1 MSDDDISLKKRRIL
15 RFIRDLDLR
24 YIRGSIDRRTYQ
36 TLKNKYKEILSTLP
50 SGLVSQESV
59 SFEDKQTIIPEAEID
74 IQKIESGETIITEI
88 PVEISE
94 GTFDEISEERPIEI
108 PEITTVE
115 ISEEITEEAPIEV
128 SKELPKEI
136 PEEEEAIKQFP
147 EMELEEIPPVE
158 IEELKI
164 RYVMHMAIKAATKT
178 FEEEMELDQ
187 DYVANKIN
195 DQEYMKRK
203 NEVEAKQHKVFQ
215 HFYKLSE
222 LLFSVNREHLY
233 KNTHNNFLLF
243 NNELSENINRLRRQ
257 ITDKKELKGIIYD
270 INERVI
276 RHRPILKKAAQDT
289 LRWKVIIQQEREKF
303 RFFKETE
310 GEKIPQSQKDDLDRR
325 IRQLEIYEELLDDD
339 INDYSKDLDAMD
351 QIYGEHLKFQE
362 IITPYFK
369 DLSLNT
375 EVRIQRYSEIISS
388 IQLQPKLSVATSA
401 SSREIDYQL
410 LSELKSLWRYSGK
423 PVVDDQG
430 DLVGFVIGPG
440 QLNNEF
446 GIIVKQQREISLSMI
461 RRIFDHIVS
470 PTGRESELET
480 EFEKKE
486 FLLNELPKTIPQMT
500 FTYLVP
506 DAIIEYCRRIESPLT
521 QELKDVIT
529 QTDNY
534 LFIPNSSVE
543 KTARELKVDSESI
556 IKNGDILPF
565 FNPTESNVIST
576 RINESDEIIVRN
588 IFNQKLGKAHSV
600 IYHPMKGYFLVVEKK
615 QIALNL
621 YRQIYDILH
630 EEETAPM
637 FTSILTSLEKRE
649 KIIEEFVQEYNRS
662 EEEIQDINTL
672 KRILSEKNTGIL
684 PDRVENSKFILYSIG
699 NVRIVG
705 NSIQISFGSTSFEL
719 NEVFDLE
726 GKVVENVKGT
736 EIGVVYNL
744 QLKEKPVLNIWTSI
758 DLLLIASFISNRPA
772 SLFENDQNFI
782 DNLAI
787 SIGKKLSIAPQVALR
802 PDIVMTFMNLIGKIN
817 NLEEMQETMAKF
829 NPKTIELSRIISVDK
844 RKILADISDEEI
856 MDDIYTDIEVGETD
870 DERRYVTSPDYYL
883 REQ

>member
-1 MSDDDISLKKRRIL
+1 MSDDDITLKKRRIL

-36 TLKNKYKEILSTLP
+36 TLKNKYKEILSGLP
-50 SGLVSQESV
+50 SGLISQEEISI
-59 SFEDKQTIIPEAEID
+59 KNTNQIIPEAETD
-74 IQKIESGETIITEI
+74 IQEIETGKVIPAELTEIESSKTFLVEPAEI
-88 PVEISE
+88 ESDI
-94 GTFDEISEERPIEI
+94 
-108 PEITTVE
+108 
-115 ISEEITEEAPIEV
+115 
-128 SKELPKEI
+128 
-136 PEEEEAIKQFP
+136 QFP
-147 EMELEEIPPVE
+147 DMNLEEIPPVE

-164 RYVMHMAIKAATKT
+164 RYVMYMAIKAATKT
-178 FEEEMELDQ
+178 FEEEMELEQ
-187 DYVANKIN
+187 DYVINKID

-222 LLFSVNREHLY
+222 LLFSVNQEHLY

-243 NNELSENINRLRRQ
+243 NNELSENINRLRRM

-276 RHRPILKKAAQDT
+276 HHRPILKKAAQDT
-289 LRWKVIIQQEREKF
+289 LKWKVIIQQEKEKF
-303 RFFKETE
+303 KLFRDTNQA
-310 GEKIPQSQKDDLDRR
+310 KITQSQKEDINRKM
-325 IRQLEIYEELLDDD
+325 RQLEIYEELLDDD

-369 DLSLNT
+369 DLTLNT
-375 EVRIQRYSEIISS
+375 EIRIQRYSEIISS
-388 IQLQPKLSVATSA
+388 QQLKQRLSVATSA

-410 LSELKSLWRYSGK
+410 LSELKALWRYSGK
-423 PVVDDQG
+423 PVIDDQN
-430 DLVGFVIGPG
+430 DLVGFVVGPG
-440 QLNNEF
+440 QFNEEF
-446 GIIVKQQREISLSMI
+446 GIIVTQQREISLSMI

-470 PTGRESELET
+470 PIGKAAEIESEL
-480 EFEKKE
+480 EKKE

-500 FTYLVP
+500 FSYLVP
-506 DAIIEYCRRIESPLT
+506 DAVIEYCRRIESPLT

-529 QTDNY
+529 QTENY
-534 LFIPNSSVE
+534 LFIPNSALE
-543 KTARELKVDSESI
+543 KTAREIKVDSQSI

-565 FNPTESNVIST
+565 FNPTESNVISA
-576 RINESDEIIVRN
+576 RIAEESDITVRN

-615 QIALNL
+615 HIALSL
-621 YRQIYDILH
+621 YKQIYDILH
-630 EEETAPM
+630 EEEETGSM
-637 FTSILTSLEKRE
+637 FTSVLTAFEKRD
-649 KIIEEFVQEYNRS
+649 KIIKEFSAEYNRT
-662 EEEIQDINTL
+662 EDEIQDIEML
-672 KRILSEKNTGIL
+672 KRILCEKNTGIL
-684 PDRVENSKFILYSIG
+684 PDSVENSKFKLYSLG
-699 NVRIVG
+699 NIRIVG
-705 NSIQISFGSTSFEL
+705 NSIQISFGSISFEL
-719 NEVFDLE
+719 NEVFDLA

-744 QLKEKPVLNIWTSI
+744 HLKEKPVLNLWTSI
-758 DLLLIASFISNRPA
+758 DLLLIASFINTRPT

-787 SIGKKLSIAPQVALR
+787 SIGKQLSIAPQVALR

-817 NLEEMQETMAKF
+817 TIEEMQETMAKF
-829 NPKTIELSRIISVDK
+829 NPKSIDLGRIISVDK
-844 RKILADISDEEI
+844 RKILADISDQEI

-870 DERRYVTSPDYYL
+870 SERKYVTSPDYYL